1 MDDLVLDVG
10 RFMSEHPGGQFLIQ
24 FHSGRDISKF
34 FYGGYVLENE
44 SGMQPHTHSNVAR
57 TIVNSLVIGKLH
69 ERAQTFSAR
78 VSAISDVN
86 KSTKTFTMR
95 LEGADSRWASP
106 PSTNVDAIGK
116 HYLVRSFNNLNV
128 RRHYTISS
136 CMKKDTYSEYLKAI
150 AAFKRGEKVIFN
162 D

>member
-69 ERAQTFSAR
+69 ERA
-78 VSAISDVN
+78 
-86 KSTKTFTMR
+86 
-95 LEGADSRWASP
+95 
-106 PSTNVDAIGK
+106 
-116 HYLVRSFNNLNV
+116 
-128 RRHYTISS
+128 
-136 CMKKDTYSEYLKAI
+136 
-150 AAFKRGEKVIFN
+150 
-162 D
+162 